1 MPLGLLRF
9 IQCII
14 FGVRAFEPLTKLQL
28 SLSQSLLTQELL
40 GYEEVVSVK
49 QREQPRNNLHNG
61 WAALINSCIMHNNV
75 RYWVGRLRREI
86 KPFALLTQN

>member
-40 GYEEVVSVK
+40 GYEGVVSVK
-49 QREQPRNNLHNG
+49 QLEQHLKQPEQLFLFFLQIG
-61 WAALINSCIMHNNV
+61 
-75 RYWVGRLRREI
+75 
-86 KPFALLTQN
+86 

>member
-40 GYEEVVSVK
+40 GYEGVVSVK
-49 QREQPRNNLHNG
+49 QLAQPRNNL
-61 WAALINSCIMHNNV
+61 NNCFIFLAN
-75 RYWVGRLRREI
+75 WVVGQFLKKNEDRWQYVNERACAQR
-86 KPFALLTQN
+86 

>member
-40 GYEEVVSVK
+40 GYEGVVSVK
-49 QREQPRNNLHNG
+49 QREQPRNNLN
-61 WAALINSCIMHNNV
+61 NCFYFSCKLGGGTVLEKNEDRWQYVNE
-75 RYWVGRLRREI
+75 RACAQR
-86 KPFALLTQN
+86 

>member
-40 GYEEVVSVK
+40 GYEGVVSVK
-49 QREQPRNNLHNG
+49 QLEQHLKQ
-61 WAALINSCIMHNNV
+61 LVQLFYFSCKLGGGTV
-75 RYWVGRLRREI
+75 FE
-86 KPFALLTQN
+86 KK

>member
-40 GYEEVVSVK
+40 GYEGVVSVK
-49 QREQPRNNLHNG
+49 QFEQHLKQ
-61 WAALINSCIMHNNV
+61 LVQLFYFSCKLGGGTV
-75 RYWVGRLRREI
+75 FE
-86 KPFALLTQN
+86 KK